1 MKTGWSSTPFLSDMK
16 RIITALLMTATLL
29 MTSCTEDSERIV
41 GTWYASEMSLT
52 VDGKTITTSLSD
64 YNWEMVYLFY
74 SDGKGAIIE
83 SISGVR
89 TMKEFTWV
97 LNGNSLTMTRENE
110 SSTIPITLSNKEL
123 SIVVDQE
130 VNGKTHQATIY
141 FYR

>member
-1 MKTGWSSTPFLSDMK
+1 
-16 RIITALLMTATLL
+16 MTATLL

-83 SISGVR
+83 SIGGVR

-97 LNGNSLTMTRENE
+97 LNGNSLTMTREKE
-110 SSTIPITLSNKEL
+110 SATIPITLSNKEL